1 MTVQAI
7 TAEIL
12 RDRDRVPS
20 SHNVVDCFACGR
32 AFLYKGPSG
41 DDSGRFCHQR
51 CREWFDAG
59 NPPYAPVNVSSV
71 PIRDWK
77 VVAGPPGVNLGASYY
92 GPILD
97 RKRPLRRGQTEP
109 GELIRPRRPCQR
121 CGSSL
126 PVWVKGKA
134 VRKSVKYCEG
144 CRT

>member
-32 AFLYKGPSG
+32 SFLYEGPHG

-59 NPPYAPVNVSSV
+59 NPPYALISVMASRHFSSGIDWPMAGAATVDVAIPTLAALRNSLRFMVSS
-71 PIRDWK
+71 PLGCLGFEFFASWAPD
-77 VVAGPPGVNLGASYY
+77 VA
-92 GPILD
+92 
-97 RKRPLRRGQTEP
+97 RRSDFRQKCFSP
-109 GELIRPRRPCQR
+109 
-121 CGSSL
+121 
-126 PVWVKGKA
+126 K
-134 VRKSVKYCEG
+134 
-144 CRT
+144 